1 MEQESR
7 VRWPEGVASLD
18 KLEMRQE
25 RDGEAVMGRER
36 VAGRE
41 GVRKMGVEAVSAWQ
55 QGKMRQW
62 SR

>member
-1 MEQESR
+1 MEQER
-7 VRWPEGVASLD
+7 AQWIEGVASLD

-25 RDGEAVMGRER
+25 RDGEAVMARER
-36 VAGRE
+36 AARRGE
-41 GVRKMGVEAVSAWQ
+41 VRKMGVEAVSAWQ